1 MDVITLYESK
11 FQVLTLNTSQDIIY
25 EHWFSETYTM
35 DDNEYQQEF
44 LNLVEAIKDRYY
56 ANYWLI
62 DLRNF
67 DFIVDPELQE
77 WHKDQVFQKLFNTRK
92 VYFALLQNSSF
103 VNDLAVKQTFDE
115 AEDLALMTRDFKDKE
130 EARDWLIKQQ

>member
-1 MDVITLYESK
+1 
-11 FQVLTLNTSQDIIY
+11 
-25 EHWFSETYTM
+25 M
-35 DDNEYQQEF
+35 DDNKYQQEF
-44 LNLVEAIKDRYY
+44 LNLVEAIKARYY

-67 DFIVDPELQE
+67 DFIVGSELQE
-77 WHKDQVFQKLFNTRK
+77 WHKDHVFQKLFNTRT

-115 AEDLALMTRDFKDKE
+115 AEELALMTRDFKDKE
-130 EARDWLIKQQ
+130 YVG